1 MSEDSKCSCN
11 LCDMIEKTTWV
22 SVKDK
27 LPEEGIDVL
36 VWDGNLSLDNIP
48 KYEIAAYRTFA
59 NGSHFISGP
68 YSLQGI
74 THWMP
79 LPNPTEEK

>member
-1 MSEDSKCSCN
+1 MSESSECKCE
-11 LCDMIEKTTWV
+11 LCKMIKHTTWIKV
-22 SVKDK
+22 EDQKPK
-27 LPEEGIDVL
+27 EGIDVL

-48 KYEIAAYRTFA
+48 RYEIAAYRNFA

-74 THWMP
+74 KYWMP
-79 LPNPTEEK
+79 LPEKPHD